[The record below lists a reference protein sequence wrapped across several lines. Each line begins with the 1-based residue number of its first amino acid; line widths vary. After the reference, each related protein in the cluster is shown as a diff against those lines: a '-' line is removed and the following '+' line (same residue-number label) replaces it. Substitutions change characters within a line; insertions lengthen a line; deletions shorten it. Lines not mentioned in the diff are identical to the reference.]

1 MGTVICLLYH
11 NQIMIDINELQYF
24 AFSRLCTFYN
34 NGENLFESK
43 VKAVTNLSKPRYNF
57 KILFDQ

>member
-1 MGTVICLLYH
+1 
-11 NQIMIDINELQYF
+11 MIDINELQYF
-24 AFSRLCTFYN
+24 AFSRVCTFYN